1 MQDVYLSNP
10 DEWFLK
16 MLEAPKDGDFCPD
29 FLRGIWWMQDNIA
42 NETVVSLES
51 AHWGRPDGP
60 NPEVGMKHAP
70 RSFQKS
76 FFRDLLRFSCVDVHW
91 VMLSM

>member
-1 MQDVYLSNP
+1 MRCYVRQKYGYEMQDVYLSNP

-51 AHWGRPDGP
+51 AQWGRPEGP
-60 NPEVGMKHAP
+60 TPEVGMKHAP
-70 RSFQKS
+70 RSSQKS
-76 FFRDLLRFSCVDVHW
+76 FF
-91 VMLSM
+91 